1 MGFIE
6 RTSLPSLL
14 RDAQV
19 LSIWEGTTN
28 VLCTDFVR
36 AVLKSENKN
45 HPLDSLNKFFLQIFE
60 RIG

>member
-6 RTSLPSLL
+6 RTALPNLL

-28 VLCTDFVR
+28 VLCSDFMR
-36 AVLKSENKN
+36 AILKQENKQK
-45 HPLDSLNKFFLQIFE
+45 PLDSLNKFFLDIF
-60 RIG
+60 